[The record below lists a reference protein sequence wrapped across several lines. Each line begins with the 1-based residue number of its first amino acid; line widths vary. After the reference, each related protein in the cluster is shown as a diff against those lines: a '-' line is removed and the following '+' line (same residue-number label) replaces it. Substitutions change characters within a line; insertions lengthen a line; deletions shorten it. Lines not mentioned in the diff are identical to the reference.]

1 LGLSDALALTASWP
15 VSLVAAGVA
24 GTDEV
29 LATTGPIDDPLPWAS
44 VTKLLTTVAAL
55 VALEEGTI
63 ALDQPAGPA
72 GSTVRHLLAH
82 ASGLPLDGEG
92 RRVAPA
98 TRRIYSNLGIELV
111 AERVAGGAGIP
122 FKQYL
127 IEGVL
132 IPLGMA
138 DTRLGGSPAWGA
150 YGPLRDLMAL
160 AGELLAPKLM
170 SPETLR
176 LATEVAFPNLNG
188 ILPGYGMQKPNDWAL
203 GFELRDHKSPH
214 WTGTANSPAT
224 FGHFGQTGSF
234 LWVDPTADLACA
246 SLADR
251 DFGVWAKR
259 AWPALSD
266 AVLAEFGPSPM
277 T

>member
-1 LGLSDALALTASWP
+1 MGLSDALALTAGWP
-15 VSLVAAGVA
+15 VSVVAAGVA
-24 GTDEV
+24 GVGEV
-29 LATTGPIDDPLPWAS
+29 LATTGPIDVPLPWAS
-44 VTKLLTTVAAL
+44 VTKLLTTLAAL
-55 VALEEGTI
+55 VAVEEGTI
-63 ALDQPAGPA
+63 ALDQPAGPP

-92 RRVAPA
+92 PTVAPA
-98 TRRIYSNLGIELV
+98 TRRTYSNRGIELV
-111 AERVAGGAGIP
+111 AECVAGGAGIP
-122 FKQYL
+122 FKRYL

-132 IPLGMA
+132 IPLGMV
-138 DTRLGGSPAWGA
+138 DTRLGGSPAWAA

-160 AGELLAPKLM
+160 AGELMAPELI
-170 SPETLR
+170 SPETLG
-176 LATEVAFPNLNG
+176 LATRVAFPNLNG
-188 ILPGYGMQKPNDWAL
+188 VLPGYGMQKPNDWGL
-203 GFELRDHKSPH
+203 GFERRDRKSPH

-234 LWVDPTADLACA
+234 LWVDPVAHLACA

-251 DFGVWAKR
+251 DFGKWAKR

-266 AVLAEFGPSPM
+266 AVLAEFGPPAM